1 MEKNYKYGLLSGT
14 TLILFNDTEHRANPL
29 NTEFL
34 EDVKIQIK
42 DNGCLEIT
50 ARRIIFD
57 FYSFSDGRIFEKYWQ
72 RQPHPKEIHEGKR
85 WWWSRKKER
94 FVNAKN
100 GSVRTTETVNVHYVL
115 TIYKIEIFD

>member
-1 MEKNYKYGLLSGT
+1 MQENYKYGLLSDT

-29 NTEFL
+29 NTDFL
-34 EDVKIQIK
+34 EDVKIQIN

-50 ARRIIFD
+50 AKRIIFD
-57 FYSFSDGRIFEKYWQ
+57 FYLHSDGRRIFEKSWIH
-72 RQPHPKEIHEGKR
+72 QPHKREIHEGRR

-94 FVNAKN
+94 FVRN
-100 GSVRTTETVNVHYVL
+100 GFVRTTETENVHYVL